1 MQSSLYVAL
10 SAQVAL
16 QDRLDTL
23 AQNVANGNTAGYR
36 GNEVKFDSVLS
47 NLSREPVAFV
57 TSSSPIVRLTGGA
70 LVKTGSALDV
80 AVKGDGWLSVESP
93 QGPVYTRDGR
103 MQMNAAG
110 SLVSVNGAPVL
121 DPGGTPIQL
130 DPGGGEPEI
139 SGDGSIS
146 QRGKRTATLGLFN
159 LPSDAK
165 LTRGEGGFTSSAP
178 AASVV
183 DYTTNGVVQGFVEQ
197 SNVNPIMEITRLVY
211 VQRAFEGVTAAVQSA
226 ETSFKNAIQTLG
238 SST

>member
-36 GNEVKFDSVLS
+36 GNEVKFDSVIS

-57 TSSSPIVRLTGGA
+57 TSSTPIVRLTGGA
-70 LVKTGSALDV
+70 LVKTGNALDV

-110 SLVSVNGAPVL
+110 GLISVNGAPVL
-121 DPGGTPIQL
+121 DSGGTPIQL
-130 DPGGGEPEI
+130 DASGGEPEDLRGWQHQPARQENRDPRLVQPPKRRQANPRTGRFHI
-139 SGDGSIS
+139 QCSGS
-146 QRGKRTATLGLFN
+146 QRGRLQCERRRARLCGAVERE
-159 LPSDAK
+159 SDH
-165 LTRGEGGFTSSAP
+165 GDYP
-178 AASVV
+178 A
-183 DYTTNGVVQGFVEQ
+183 GVR
-197 SNVNPIMEITRLVY
+197 PARIR
-211 VQRAFEGVTAAVQSA
+211 RR
-226 ETSFKNAIQTLG
+226 
-238 SST
+238 